1 MAYNLAYEV
10 NPTKMTIVDY
20 SSLCYI
26 YNLFLVNMFQI
37 HIPRLV
43 IPVERDDLFLD
54 WMLKKLDTYLFF
66 IFSWVSLS
74 LTIYYIAMHT
84 SNIPLCNSNF

>member
-1 MAYNLAYEV
+1 MAYNPAYEV

-26 YNLFLVNMFQI
+26 YNLFLVIIFQI

-43 IPVERDDLFLD
+43 IPVETDDLFLD
-54 WMLKKLDTYLFF
+54 WKLKKSDTHF
-66 IFSWVSLS
+66 FSWVSLS
-74 LTIYYIAMHT
+74 LTTYYIAMHT
-84 SNIPLCNSNF
+84 SNIPLCNSN

>member
-1 MAYNLAYEV
+1 MNSVSNIKQRFTPTPYNLAYEV
-10 NPTKMTIVDY
+10 NSTKMTIVDY

-26 YNLFLVNMFQI
+26 YNLFLVIMFQI

-54 WMLKKLDTYLFF
+54 
-66 IFSWVSLS
+66 
-74 LTIYYIAMHT
+74 
-84 SNIPLCNSNF
+84 